1 MIMTA
6 IELKKVLIHRINEIN
21 DVSFL
26 TAIKTILDSKSG
38 PKVIALTEEQK
49 NEINE
54 SRREVKQVHYIEHE
68 LLDKKVSEWLNTK

>member
-1 MIMTA
+1 MTT

-26 TAIKTILDSKSG
+26 TAIKTILYSKSG
-38 PKVIALTEEQK
+38 PKVIAFTEEQK

-54 SRREVKQVHYIEHE
+54 SRTEVKQVHYIEHE

>member
-1 MIMTA
+1 MTT

-38 PKVIALTEEQK
+38 TTVLALTEEQR

-54 SRREVKQVHYIEHE
+54 SRKEVKQGHYIEHE